1 MTDQNKLFRRLS
13 SRKDLPTLPH
23 ILLKLIEACNRN
35 NPDLNEIGNMV
46 SSDPALSVKI
56 LKLVNSAFYGLPRK
70 IDLINHAVAFVG
82 TSGIKS
88 LAICAC
94 VYEVFPKPSGKST
107 FNLKQ
112 FWWHSLRCAFLA
124 KLLASEQEACQPD
137 EAFLAGLLHDIGK
150 LVLWANFK
158 TAYETMVE
166 RCGRNTDLL
175 LAGEANMGATHAEV
189 GAWLME
195 RWNLES
201 AITDCVRYHHEQTER
216 ITHAFAMVKIVHIA
230 NLLCQN
236 DRDKIND
243 GLASAKRLL
252 NMDAPKCQALIDSAD
267 EQAQEVATSLDINI
281 ETVSIE
287 MPAPDANDKAA
298 KERLVCE
305 FQDFSL
311 AMGALEG
318 FLTARSHPEILKC
331 MADGLNLIFNV
342 QRCIFFLIDEKR
354 KALVSYLPDQN
365 GIYVKQ
371 PRLAVSMEMHGSLLV
386 GAISKDRAMDSFA
399 AEAMAP
405 LAIIDEQIIRL
416 LGAEG
421 MFCAPLALHDDPVGV
436 LTMGIK
442 SEDLPSLLEK
452 TRLLRIIMQKGA
464 TALRVETIRRR
475 ELQVIHEE
483 RIAAASDL
491 ARRVVHEVNNPLSVI
506 KNYIKVIGMRMT
518 SAGLSHDELRIVGD
532 EVSRVS
538 RLLQKLTAISKNEAP
553 SNAKSDVNALLS
565 DVIALIKGGVAD
577 KAAIDFQTELAD
589 NIPVLGI
596 HSDGLKQVFI
606 NLIKNA
612 VEAMP
617 PKGGCLSVRT
627 RFIPAPLGA
636 KPADSGAKANGHV
649 EIAIADNGPGIEPEI
664 RETLFDPYVS
674 TKEGEHS
681 GLGLSIAHNIIRS
694 FSGTIVCDSVP
705 GQGTAFTIELPA

>member
-1 MTDQNKLFRRLS
+1 MTNQNKLFRRLS
-13 SRKDLPTLPH
+13 SLKDLPTLPH

-46 SSDPALSVKI
+46 SSDPALSAKI
-56 LKLVNSAFYGLPRK
+56 LKLVNSAFFGLPHK
-70 IDLINHAVAFVG
+70 IDLIHHAVAFVG

-124 KLLASEQEACQPD
+124 KLMATEQDVCQPD

-150 LVLWANFK
+150 LVLWVNFK

-166 RCGRNTDLL
+166 RCSRNTDLL

-195 RWNLES
+195 RWNLDPS
-201 AITDCVRYHHEQTER
+201 ITDCVRYHHEQTER
-216 ITHAFAMVKIVHIA
+216 ITHAFAMVQIIHIA

-236 DRDKIND
+236 DLDKINV
-243 GLASAKRLL
+243 GLTSAKQLL
-252 NMDAPKCQALIDSAD
+252 NLDTSKCQALIDNAD
-267 EQAQEVATSLDINI
+267 EQAREVASSLDINI

-287 MPAPDANDKAA
+287 TSTPDANDKAA
-298 KERLVCE
+298 KERLACE

-318 FLTARSHPEILKC
+318 FLTAKSHPEILKC
-331 MADGLNLIFNV
+331 MADGLNLIFNAR
-342 QRCIFFLIDEKR
+342 RCIFFLIDEKR
-354 KALVSYLPDQN
+354 KALASYITDQN

-371 PRLAVSMEMHGSLLV
+371 PRLAVSMDMHGSLLV
-386 GAISKDRAMDSFA
+386 NTISQNRAMDSFA
-399 AEAMAP
+399 AESMAP

-416 LGAEG
+416 LCAEG
-421 MFCAPLALHDDPVGV
+421 MFCLPLVIHDDPVGV
-436 LTMGIK
+436 LAMGIK
-442 SEDLPSLLEK
+442 SEDLPNLLEK
-452 TRLLRIIMQKGA
+452 TRLLKIIMQKGA
-464 TALRVETIRRR
+464 AALRVETIRRR

-491 ARRVVHEVNNPLSVI
+491 ARRVVHEANNPLSVI
-506 KNYIKVIGMRMT
+506 KNYTKVIGMRMT
-518 SAGLSHDELRIVGD
+518 SAGLAHDELRIIGD

-538 RLLQKLTAISKNEAP
+538 RLLQKLTAFSKNETSSDAR
-553 SNAKSDVNALLS
+553 SDVNALLS
-565 DVIALIKGGVAD
+565 DVITLIGGGAAD
-577 KAAIDFQTELAD
+577 TANIDFKTELGD
-589 NIPVLGI
+589 NIPIAGI
-596 HSDGLKQVFI
+596 HPDGLKQVFI

-612 VEAMP
+612 VEAMS

-636 KPADSGAKANGHV
+636 KPADSGGRTNGSV
-649 EIAIADNGPGIEPEI
+649 EIVIADNGPGIEPEI

-674 TKEGEHS
+674 TKKGEHS

-694 FSGTIVCDSVP
+694 SSGTIVCNSVP
-705 GQGTAFTIELPA
+705 GQGTTFTIELPV